1 MDMNDA
7 AIRLEALA
15 NITRLEVFQHLC
27 DAGKTGLTVGEIKE
41 KIEIPASTLSHH
53 IGKLVAGGLVDQ
65 ERHGR
70 KLICT
75 VKQGRMDDLVMYL
88 ANECCG
94 EDSSIW
100 E

>member
-7 AIRLEALA
+7 EKRLEALA
-15 NITRLEVFQHLC
+15 NVTRLEVFQYVC
-27 DAGKTGLTVGEIKE
+27 NAGKKGITVGEIKE
-41 KIEIPASTLSHH
+41 KIDIPASTLSHH
-53 IGKLVAGGLVDQ
+53 IGKLVAGGLVWQ

-75 VKQGRMDDLVMYL
+75 VNQVQMDELVMFL